1 MRISII
7 GLIMLLALGV
17 LAAPLPADAQQAG
30 RLRRIGYL
38 SLSSPP
44 ESSADS
50 AARVAAFR
58 QGLHDF
64 GWIEGQNI
72 AIEYRWAAGRPDR
85 LPALA
90 EELVHL
96 PVDLLVAGGNNVVRT
111 AKQATTTI
119 PIVMLIAADVVETG
133 LVASLARPSGNITG
147 QSDSAIELDGKL
159 LELLKETVPQVTR
172 VAILWDASDPYSVR
186 RFTAA
191 QDAGRALGF
200 TIQSLAFQHP
210 DELDRVLAAA
220 AQDRPE
226 ALMAWPNIYN
236 DLFGPRIAAFAA
248 KNRVPV
254 VSNNGAAVEQHFGLM
269 AYAPNFLD
277 MFRRAASYV
286 DKILQGAQPGD
297 LPIERPDKFE
307 LLINLKTAAALG
319 ITIPPTI
326 RYQATKVIR

>member
-30 RLRRIGYL
+30 RLRRIGFL
-38 SLSSPP
+38 SPSSPP

-72 AIEYRWAAGRPDR
+72 AIEYRWAAGRQDH

-90 EELVHL
+90 EELVRL
-96 PVDLLVAGGNNVVRT
+96 PVEIIAVAGSTVVQVV
-111 AKQATTTI
+111 KEATTTI

-133 LVASLARPSGNITG
+133 LVASLARPGGNITG

-172 VAILWDASDPYSVR
+172 VAILWDASVPSLVR

-226 ALMAWPNIYN
+226 ALMVWSAIYN
-236 DLFGPRIAAFAA
+236 VFGPRIAAFAGTH
-248 KNRVPV
+248 RVPV
-254 VSNNGAAVEQHFGLM
+254 VSNNGAGVEQHFGLM

-286 DKILQGAQPGD
+286 DKILQGAQPGEI
-297 LPIERPDKFE
+297 PIERPDHFD
-307 LLINLKTAAALG
+307 LVINLKTAEALG
-319 ITIPPTI
+319 ITIPPAI
-326 RYQATKVIR
+326 LYQATKVIR

>member
-7 GLIMLLALGV
+7 GLIMLLALGM

-38 SLSSPP
+38 SASSPP

-72 AIEYRWAAGRPDR
+72 AIEYRWAAGRQDH

-90 EELVHL
+90 EELVRL
-96 PVDLLVAGGNNVVRT
+96 PVELIAVGGNNMVRVVKET
-111 AKQATTTI
+111 TTTI

-133 LVASLARPSGNITG
+133 LVASLARPGGNITG

-172 VAILWDASDPYSVR
+172 VAILWDTSVPYAVR
-186 RFTAA
+186 RFSAA
-191 QDAGRALGF
+191 QDAAQALGF
-200 TIQSLAFQHP
+200 TIQSLAMRHI
-210 DELDRVLAAA
+210 DELDRVLEAA

-226 ALMAWPNIYN
+226 ALVVWYGTYN
-236 DLFGPRIAAFAA
+236 LFGPRIAAFAA
-248 KNRVPV
+248 THRVPV
-254 VSNNGAAVEQHFGLM
+254 VSNNGAAVAQYFGLM

-277 MFRRAASYV
+277 LYRRAASYV

-297 LPIERPDKFE
+297 LPIERPDHFD
-307 LLINLKTAAALG
+307 LVINLKTAEALG
-319 ITIPPTI
+319 ITIPPAI
-326 RYQATKVIR
+326 LYQATKVIR